1 MVWGLGVFLP
11 QQLELLQANSFQTA
25 AYEVLSWNRTF
36 RFVREC
42 DQTQKGDRGEKG
54 SLLYEFVDFSIE
66 KSQRI
71 SECASVQMRL
81 VLH

>member
-25 AYEVLSWNRTF
+25 AYEVLSWKPTF

-42 DQTQKGDRGEKG
+42 DQTQKGSRGEKD

-66 KSQRI
+66 KSWWT
-71 SECASVQMRL
+71 SECASVYCPS
-81 VLH
+81 